1 MFSDEFLE
9 HIPDNPVEGL
19 DLLIKKFQ
27 EWESANRFKMK
38 KYPDFNGHYPE
49 MLKAYAVLQAYSEAH
64 DLKIVFPDLNVSNK
78 EENVIN
84 ISKAFNH
91 YAKNKLH
98 QLKMVQEKLDFQL
111 IKDEYAQ
118 KFGRSFAY
126 QFSDGD
132 LRKTQNLLRL
142 LGHIVSRSDYLD
154 ENHKNRLMN
163 RLQRSLQILHKKSVN
178 LDPIWGLIGDA
189 GVVISRYGSQAD
201 SIANRIFE
209 IIEIIWR
216 TQAITENLESGI
228 NNPFLGD

>member
-1 MFSDEFLE
+1 MFSEEFLSQL
-9 HIPDNPVEGL
+9 PANPVPGL
-19 DLLIKKFQ
+19 EQLIEKFN
-27 EWESANRFKMK
+27 EWETRNRAKLK
-38 KYPDFNGHYPE
+38 KTPDFGGAYPE
-49 MLKAYAVLQAYSEAH
+49 MVRAYAVLQAYTEAH
-64 DLKIVFPDLNVSNK
+64 ELEIVFPDLNVNNK
-78 EENVIN
+78 EENVGHI
-84 ISKAFNH
+84 IKAFH
-91 YAKNKLH
+91 HSAKNTLNQLRMMEDKL
-98 QLKMVQEKLDFQL
+98 EFET
-111 IKDEYAQ
+111 IKEEYVQ
-118 KFGRSFAY
+118 KFGHCFAF

-142 LGHIVSRSDYLD
+142 LDQIVDRSEYLD
-154 ENHKNRLMN
+154 ECDKLRLKD
-163 RLQRSLQILHKKSVN
+163 RAHRSLQVLHKKSVN